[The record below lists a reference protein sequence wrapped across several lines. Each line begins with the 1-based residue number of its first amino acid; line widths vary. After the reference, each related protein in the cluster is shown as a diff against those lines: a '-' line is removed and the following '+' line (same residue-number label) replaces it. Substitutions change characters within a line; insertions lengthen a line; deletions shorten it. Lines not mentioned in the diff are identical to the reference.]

1 MLAVR
6 VSVVVLVVGGEL
18 QGAPQLL
25 RVLLQQRPHAG
36 QRQGSAHLWGVR
48 DLLLRLRM
56 RAKGGTTGAARVAKS
71 QADTV
76 AK

>member
-1 MLAVR
+1 MNLAWD
-6 VSVVVLVVGGEL
+6 LTLGEL
-18 QGAPQLL
+18 
-25 RVLLQQRPHAG
+25 
-36 QRQGSAHLWGVR
+36 R